1 MPLARTLLPAW
12 PQLSMVPPFASLFRP
27 RIIMTPSTADQK
39 NRSYHIWTM
48 GCQMNEADSRRV
60 ASELEHLGYQPS
72 DVAEEADLVI
82 LNTCV
87 VKQQAED
94 RIYGRLG
101 SLKTA
106 KAERPDMTL
115 ALMGCFVGVKEAPRL
130 RQSFPFVDVFMPPSD
145 SAPLIDYLQQSQLYD
160 GALLADQRD
169 RDLRDVLQDA
179 PLLLPLDQRK
189 ANTVSAHVPV
199 VLGCSH
205 ACSFCIIPYRRG
217 KERSRERAEVLDEI
231 RQLVDQG
238 IKEITL
244 LGQIVDRYGLEL
256 DDPTTLAQL
265 LRDAHEISGLE
276 RIRFLTSHPNWMTD
290 ELLDAVAELPRAM
303 PHLEVPIQAGNDEV
317 LGNMRRGYTVDD
329 FRRLVERIRVRTPQ
343 AAINTDIIVGFP
355 GETEE
360 QFEDTVRICDG
371 IRFDKIH
378 LSKYSERPRTVAARR
393 HPDTVSEEEKSRR
406 WHRLDGLQR
415 EWLTTS
421 QEQIVGQ
428 TVEVLVDR
436 HAKGRPGGR
445 TPQNKLVYIDT
456 EPRDELLG
464 KLVQVDIHYA
474 SPYSMIGTLN
484 EEIHGC

>member
-1 MPLARTLLPAW
+1 
-12 PQLSMVPPFASLFRP
+12 
-27 RIIMTPSTADQK
+27 
-39 NRSYHIWTM
+39 M

-72 DVAEEADLVI
+72 DAPEESDLVI

-106 KAERPDMTL
+106 KERRPDMTL

-130 RQSFPFVDVFMPPSD
+130 QKTFPFVDVFMPPSD
-145 SAPLIDYLQQSQLYD
+145 SGPLLDYLQQTKLYD
-160 GALLADQRD
+160 GALEAEAQDRNL
-169 RDLRDVLQDA
+169 RDLVQDA
-179 PLLLPLDQRK
+179 DLLLPIEQRK
-189 ANTVSAHVPV
+189 ANAISAHVPI

-217 KERSRERAEVLDEI
+217 RERSRERQDVLQGV
-231 RQLVDQG
+231 RLLVDQG
-238 IKEITL
+238 VKEITL

-256 DDPTTLAQL
+256 DAPTTLARL
-265 LRDAHEISGLE
+265 LRDVHEIEGLE

-317 LGNMRRGYTVDD
+317 LEGMRRGYTVDD
-329 FRRLVERIRVRTPQ
+329 FRRLTDRIRSRIPD

-355 GETEE
+355 GETDA
-360 QFEDTVRICDG
+360 QFEDTCNVCQEIG
-371 IRFDKIH
+371 FDKIH
-378 LSKYSERPRTVAARR
+378 LSKYSERPKTVAARF
-393 HPDTVSEEEKSRR
+393 HPDTVSEKDKTRR
-406 WHRLDGLQR
+406 WHQLDGIQR
-415 EWLTTS
+415 ELLAVKQQQT
-421 QEQIVGQ
+421 VGE
-428 TVEVLVDR
+428 TVEVLIDR

-445 TPQNKLVYIDT
+445 TPHNKLVYIDA
-456 EPRDELLG
+456 EPHESLLG
-464 KLVQVDIHYA
+464 QTRAVTIHHA
-474 SPYSMIGTLN
+474 TPYSMIGSLAGA
-484 EEIHGC
+484 HA